1 MQTHESEIKDFT
13 MTGMTAN
20 LIWHVVKGANTRLNE
35 RNC

>member
-20 LIWHVVKGANTRLNE
+20 LIWHVIKEQTQG
-35 RNC
+35 